1 MSESSARGCK
11 CGNIS
16 VAGPVLPSGVYPR
29 IPPSERTRLFACS
42 SLFSVTPRSLEVRQ
56 PTQISVKTLSPV
68 CIDVLCSS
76 CRTTIRFFAGQGTIY
91 AGQLPEARRREPGI
105 QQPVASESGK
115 LFPAFMRSVFSP
127 NTGAAGRPVEVPQE
141 VEDPDFDLM
150 FSSRANPVVG
160 SCRTQSNLSGEFEHG
175 SGGSRELG
183 PSSYY

>member
-1 MSESSARGCK
+1 MSDSSPRGCK
-11 CGNIS
+11 CGNVHITG
-16 VAGPVLPSGVYPR
+16 VVLPSGVYPR

-42 SLFSVTPRSLEVRQ
+42 SLFSVTPRSLEIRDMS
-56 PTQISVKTLSPV
+56 QISVKTLSPV

-76 CRTTIRFFAGQGTIY
+76 CRTALRFFAGQGTIY

-105 QQPVASESGK
+105 PHPAPSDPGRH
-115 LFPAFMRSVFSP
+115 FPPFMQGILSP
-127 NTGAAGRPVEVPQE
+127 HGGGSGRPVELPHE

-160 SCRTQSNLSGEFEHG
+160 SCRTQSNLSGEFDHG